1 MEKRLPLAL
10 VLSLLFIWIYM
21 NMTGAFAPKDAA
33 AVPAGQAAPGDPT
46 AAPTLGSL
54 PAGPTGAPGAQEDPR
69 ATSQTLPFAGEGF
82 VAEFETRGAGLS
94 WLELTDTHTA
104 PGATDHLRLVGAVDG
119 STLNFLL
126 RDFSDVYGL
135 DRTNWEVQASKNELG
150 KDRLVFTKRLD
161 NGLVV
166 TRTVDDRG
174 VKYAFDMSLEVRNEG
189 SADVPGTLTLVQ
201 QGSHGLLDENDGGTF
216 MMTPPTALAAVRGQ
230 DGVSVTKWSGGDLA
244 SGTPRR
250 LSSDEVLLAAGAM
263 TNYFAVLLV
272 PAHDSAV
279 AQVQPEA
286 VLDAAQLELA
296 VDAKRPLDDTG
307 RRALRAELAKDHSKN
322 AAADLLLASTPPAP
336 GKALR
341 WDFSVYAGPIDGKL
355 AAEPD
360 HAYLRPV
367 VEERYGSIKWLRFI
381 NHALLAV
388 LRFFHAGTGNWGV
401 AIILLTLLVRILLFP
416 LNRVQ
421 QSSMQRYAAAM
432 QRLKPQL
439 DALKAKYKNNMR
451 KYNEEQM
458 AILKAEGV
466 RPPLGGCLLIFLQFP
481 IWVSLFQIL
490 RSNIELRHAPFIFW
504 VHDLSRPDNMPFPIL
519 GTIHL
524 LPILMAAAQVIQMR
538 LQPKP
543 ADDSQ
548 AQMQRMMGFLMPI
561 MMLFFLYSYPSGL
574 SLYIFTS
581 SLFGIAEYQ
590 IVKRLWPVP
599 VVAPVAVAVPAKA
612 KGRN

>member
-1 MEKRLPLAL
+1 
-10 VLSLLFIWIYM
+10 
-21 NMTGAFAPKDAA
+21 
-33 AVPAGQAAPGDPT
+33 
-46 AAPTLGSL
+46 
-54 PAGPTGAPGAQEDPR
+54 
-69 ATSQTLPFAGEGF
+69 
-82 VAEFETRGAGLS
+82 
-94 WLELTDTHTA
+94 
-104 PGATDHLRLVGAVDG
+104 
-119 STLNFLL
+119 
-126 RDFSDVYGL
+126 
-135 DRTNWEVQASKNELG
+135 
-150 KDRLVFTKRLD
+150 
-161 NGLVV
+161 
-166 TRTVDDRG
+166 
-174 VKYAFDMSLEVRNEG
+174 
-189 SADVPGTLTLVQ
+189 
-201 QGSHGLLDENDGGTF
+201 
-216 MMTPPTALAAVRGQ
+216 
-230 DGVSVTKWSGGDLA
+230 
-244 SGTPRR
+244 
-250 LSSDEVLLAAGAM
+250 
-263 TNYFAVLLV
+263 VLLV

-279 AQVQPEA
+279 TQVAPEA
-286 VLDAAQLELA
+286 VLDARHLEAA
-296 VDAKRPLDDTG
+296 VDAKQPVDDAS
-307 RRALRAELAKDHSKN
+307 RALLRAELAKEHRTN
-322 AAADLLLASTPPAP
+322 AAADLLLASTPPVP
-336 GKALR
+336 GEARR

-360 HAYLRPV
+360 HAYLHTV
-367 VEERYGSIKWLRFI
+367 VEERFGSIKWLRWI

-388 LRFFHAGTGNWGV
+388 LRVFHAGTGNWGV
-401 AIILLTLLVRILLFP
+401 SIILLTLLVRILLFP

-421 QSSMQRYAAAM
+421 QSSMQRYGAAM

-504 VHDLSRPDNMPFPIL
+504 VHDLSSPDRMPFPFL

-524 LPILMAAAQVIQMR
+524 LPILMAGAQVLQMR

-548 AQMQRMMGFLMPI
+548 AQMQKMMGFLMPI

-581 SLFGIAEYQ
+581 SLFGILEYQ

-599 VVAPVAVAVPAKA
+599 VVAPVAVPPKVRTKS
-612 KGRN
+612 